1 MIFLSDNEFC
11 INCGVINYREVTQ
24 KGCNHLFKKP
34 LEFFIP
40 SIELYG
46 KDNIEWVLYTVDDKV
61 HTVYIDSADFT
72 GPRQNIGIGGI
83 ALRNFRLVFQKVFLN
98 DPKIFDLIK
107 TALKID
113 DDIKTKEILRLLS
126 YLEELYR
133 NIRVWALS
141 DFIFTNPFYPSLN
154 LENSPFMQFLD
165 ITGTIK
171 LAEIFKN
178 LAIHGKWGAKMLLV
192 K

>member
-1 MIFLSDNEFC
+1 MSDNEFC
-11 INCGVINYREVTQ
+11 INCGVINYRETTQ
-24 KGCNHLFKKP
+24 KGCNHVFKKP

-46 KDNIEWVLYTVDDKV
+46 KETIEWVLYTVDDKV

-83 ALRNFRLVFQKVFLN
+83 ALRNFRLVFQKTFLN

-107 TALKID
+107 TAFNID
-113 DDIKTKEILRLLS
+113 DDTKTKEVLRLLS

-133 NIRVWALS
+133 NNGIWSLS
-141 DFIFTNPFYPSLN
+141 DFNFNNPFYPGLV
-154 LENSPFMQFLD
+154 LENSPFMEFLD

-171 LAEIFKN
+171 LADIFKN
-178 LAIHGKWGAKMLLV
+178 LAVHGQWGAKKLLV